1 MLDVSEST
9 SAYVWL
15 GWSLCGFVM
24 LGVLYAMWPA
34 NTGQALP
41 SLGWAVVYG
50 ALSRTLWAAGLSWIV
65 IASVAGYGGVVTKL
79 LSFGALMP
87 LSRLTYSAYIIHPV
101 VMAIFYG
108 SREEVFDFSP
118 FLLTY
123 FTLGNVTLSYGI
135 SFVLSL
141 LFEAPVLA
149 LEKALLGRK

>member
-1 MLDVSEST
+1 
-9 SAYVWL
+9 
-15 GWSLCGFVM
+15 M

-50 ALSRTLWAAGLSWIV
+50 ALSRSLWAAGLSWIV

-79 LSFGALMP
+79 LSFNALMP

-101 VMAIFYG
+101 VMAVFYG

-149 LEKALLGRK
+149 LEKALLGHK